1 VGALIVRVK
10 YCGGCNSSYDRPAFV
25 KRLQEAF
32 PSARFTFSDAGE
44 SDFGEPDFV
53 LAVCGCP
60 VACAARGD
68 TRGSRGQYAVTSQND
83 FASACDEIRRAESL
97 I

>member
-1 VGALIVRVK
+1 VIVRVK

-25 KRLQEAF
+25 ERVREAF
-32 PSARFTFSDAGE
+32 PSARFTFSDAAGE
-44 SDFGEPDFV
+44 PDFGEPDIV

-60 VACAARGD
+60 AACAARGD
-68 TRGSRGQYAVTSQND
+68 IRGSRGQYTVTSQND